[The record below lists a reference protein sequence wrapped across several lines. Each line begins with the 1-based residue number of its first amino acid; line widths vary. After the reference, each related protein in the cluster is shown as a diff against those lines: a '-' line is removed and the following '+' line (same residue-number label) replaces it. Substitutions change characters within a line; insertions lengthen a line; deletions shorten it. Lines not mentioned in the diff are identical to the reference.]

1 MGYYS
6 WVGVKFYCSNHA
18 EGILNKEK
26 YNRGRGILMSFRLP
40 AVLFLAP
47 LLFIAA
53 PKKTVVTAR
62 GENQDIILTVTVYT
76 TPEDVKEL
84 LGSDLE
90 GHYMAADIKVEPK
103 YGKDIVVSHDDFV
116 LRDMENV
123 EKSTPFEPSQIAGK
137 AALIIVRNDD
147 GSGNKPA
154 RPTFGGGIGGM
165 GGGSGSGSGSN
176 GPTNVKAKMQNAD
189 QPKDTALEK
198 LLTDKMLPEKKTDQ
212 PATGLLYFAL
222 EKVKVKNLQL
232 DYGGK
237 ENRISLR
244 FKEKEK

>member
-1 MGYYS
+1 M
-6 WVGVKFYCSNHA
+6 F
-18 EGILNKEK
+18 
-26 YNRGRGILMSFRLP
+26 FRLP
-40 AVLFLAP
+40 ALIFLAA
-47 LLFIAA
+47 LLSQAA

-62 GENQDIILTVTVYT
+62 GENQDLIVTFTVYT

-90 GHYMAADIKVEPK
+90 GHYMVADVKVEPK
-103 YGKDIVVSHDDFV
+103 YGKDIVISHDDFV

-137 AALIIVRNDD
+137 AALIIVRNE
-147 GSGNKPA
+147 SGTGNQPA
-154 RPTFGGGIGGM
+154 RPTFGIGGI

-176 GPTNVKAKMQNAD
+176 APTNVKAKMQNAD
-189 QPKDTALEK
+189 EPKDTALEK

-212 PATGLLYFAL
+212 ATTGLLYFAL

-237 ENRISLR
+237 ENRIMLR

>member
-1 MGYYS
+1 
-6 WVGVKFYCSNHA
+6 
-18 EGILNKEK
+18 
-26 YNRGRGILMSFRLP
+26 MSFRFPGRLP
-40 AVLFLAP
+40 ALIVLAAVFSA
-47 LLFIAA
+47 AA

-76 TPEDVKEL
+76 TAEDVKEL
-84 LGSDLE
+84 LGNDLE
-90 GHYMAADIKVEPK
+90 GHYMAAEVKVEPK
-103 YGKDIVVSHDDFV
+103 YGKEIVIAHDDFV
-116 LRDMENV
+116 LRDTEQV
-123 EKSTPFEPSQIAGK
+123 EKSTPFAPSQIAGR
-137 AALIIVRNDD
+137 AALIITRDEN
-147 GSGNKPA
+147 GTGNKPA

-165 GGGSGSGSGSN
+165 GAGSGSGDN
-176 GPTNVKAKMQNAD
+176 APANVKAKMQHAD
-189 QPKDTALEK
+189 EPKDTALEK

-212 PATGLLYFAL
+212 ATTGLLYFAL

>member
-1 MGYYS
+1 
-6 WVGVKFYCSNHA
+6 
-18 EGILNKEK
+18 
-26 YNRGRGILMSFRLP
+26 MSFRVLP
-40 AVLFLAP
+40 IIFLAA
-47 LLFIAA
+47 LLSPAA
-53 PKKTVVTAR
+53 PKRTVVTAH
-62 GENQDIILTVTVYT
+62 GENQDMILTVTVYA
-76 TPEDVKEL
+76 TPADVKEL
-84 LGSDLE
+84 LGTDLE
-90 GHYMAADIKVEPK
+90 GHYLAADVKVEPK
-103 YGKDIVVSHDDFV
+103 YGKDIVISHDDFV
-116 LRDMENV
+116 LRDMEAV

-137 AALIIVRNDD
+137 AALIIIRNED
-147 GSGNKPA
+147 GNGNQRA

-189 QPKDTALEK
+189 EPKDTALEK

-212 PATGLLYFAL
+212 VTGGLLYFAL

-237 ENRISLR
+237 ENRITLR

>member
-1 MGYYS
+1 M
-6 WVGVKFYCSNHA
+6 F
-18 EGILNKEK
+18 
-26 YNRGRGILMSFRLP
+26 FRLP
-40 AVLFLAP
+40 ALLFLAA
-47 LLFIAA
+47 LLFQAA

-62 GENQDIILTVTVYT
+62 GENQDLIVTFTVYT

-90 GHYMAADIKVEPK
+90 GHYMVADVKVEPK
-103 YGKDIVVSHDDFV
+103 YGKDIVISHDDFV

-137 AALIIVRNDD
+137 AALIIVRNE
-147 GSGNKPA
+147 GGTGNQPA
-154 RPTFGGGIGGM
+154 RPTFGGIGGM

-176 GPTNVKAKMQNAD
+176 PPANVKAKMQNAD
-189 QPKDTALEK
+189 EPKDTALEK
-198 LLTDKMLPEKKTDQ
+198 LLTDKMLPERKTDQ
-212 PATGLLYFAL
+212 PTTGLLYFAL

-237 ENRISLR
+237 ENRIMLR
-244 FKEKEK
+244 FKDKEK

>member
-1 MGYYS
+1 
-6 WVGVKFYCSNHA
+6 
-18 EGILNKEK
+18 
-26 YNRGRGILMSFRLP
+26 MSFRVPARLP
-40 AVLFLAP
+40 ALIVLAAMFSA
-47 LLFIAA
+47 AA

-90 GHYMAADIKVEPK
+90 GHYMAVEVKVEPK
-103 YGKDIVVSHDDFV
+103 YGKEIVIAHDDFV
-116 LRDMENV
+116 LRDTENV
-123 EKSTPFEPSQIAGK
+123 EKSTPFAPSQIAGR
-137 AALIIVRNDD
+137 AALIIVRNEN
-147 GSGNKPA
+147 GTGNKPA

-165 GGGSGSGSGSN
+165 GGGSGSGSDN
-176 GPTNVKAKMQNAD
+176 APANVKAKMQNAD
-189 QPKDTALEK
+189 EPKDTALEK

-212 PATGLLYFAL
+212 IATGLLYFAL

-237 ENRISLR
+237 ENRITLR
-244 FKEKEK
+244 FKEREK